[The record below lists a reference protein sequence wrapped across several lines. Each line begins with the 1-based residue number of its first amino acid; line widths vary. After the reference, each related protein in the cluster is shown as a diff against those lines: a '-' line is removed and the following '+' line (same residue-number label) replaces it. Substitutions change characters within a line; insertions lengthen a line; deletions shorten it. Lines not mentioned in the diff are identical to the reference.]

1 MARTVIWTEAAVD
14 DISGVA
20 EFIARDSRFYAAALV
35 RESRAAALSLRHFAN
50 RGRVV
55 PEADSPAIHEI
66 FIKHYRLIYLVTET
80 NVHILAFV
88 HGARDLAPL
97 LDKLEPP
104 K

>member
-1 MARTVIWTEAAVD
+1 MARTVIWTEAAAE
-14 DISGVA
+14 DISGIA
-20 EFIARDSRFYAAALV
+20 EFIARDSRFYAAALI

-55 PEADSPAIHEI
+55 PEADFPDIHEI

-80 NVHILAFV
+80 SVYILAFV
-88 HGARDLAPL
+88 HGARDLAPI
-97 LDKLEPP
+97 LDKLELP